1 MGIETQSP
9 LSKFQRIVEA
19 KEMKR
24 VIARLDIKGN
34 RLVKGIHLEGWRFL
48 PNHPN
53 DYCFDY
59 YRQGV
64 DEIIYVD
71 AVASL
76 YDRDSLKEII
86 KKTSESVFVPITV
99 GGGIRSIEDAFEILR
114 SGADKVAICSQA
126 VKTPEIISEVAGK
139 FGNQCMVLSIQAK
152 KNRNGSYSV
161 WYDVAREKTEIDVVE
176 WAQKGEELGAG
187 EILLTSIDHEGLERG
202 MDKDLIAKVSKA
214 VSIPVIASGGFG
226 KPADFNDAITSG
238 ADAVAIAK
246 SLHYGRTNIGEIKRA
261 AREAGITVRL

>member
-1 MGIETQSP
+1 
-9 LSKFQRIVEA
+9 
-19 KEMKR
+19 MKR

-34 RLVKGIHLEGWRFL
+34 RLIKGIHLEGWRFL
-48 PNHPN
+48 SESPN
-53 DYCFDY
+53 DYCFKY
-59 YRQGV
+59 YEQGV

-76 YDRDSLKEII
+76 YNRDSLKEII
-86 KKTSESVFVPITV
+86 KRTTDNVFVPLTV
-99 GGGIRSIEDAFEILR
+99 GGGIRSVDDALEILR

-126 VKTPEIISEVAGK
+126 VKTPNIISEVASK

-152 KNRNGSYSV
+152 KNSNGSHSV

-176 WAQKGEELGAG
+176 WAIKGEKLGAG
-187 EILLTSIDHEGLERG
+187 EILLTSIDQEGMEKG
-202 MDKDLIAKVSKA
+202 MDYELIKLVSSV

-226 KPADFNDAITSG
+226 RPSDFVSAISSG

-246 SLHYGRTNIGEIKRA
+246 SLHYERTNIGDIKKA
-261 AREAGITVRL
+261 AKEAGVLVR